1 MEYVELSF
9 EKFNASVVR
18 EQALASQQEAMR
30 QEREYLQNAVLVA
43 AGKGKFV
50 VEHQINFP
58 ENRTWLMQRG
68 FKLNHAHGQWDT
80 GSALENFWVISWFVK
95 DQNFIFTRQKGSSKL

>member
-1 MEYVELSF
+1 MEYVELSY
-9 EKFNASVVR
+9 EKFNAAVVR
-18 EQALASQQEAMR
+18 EQTLAKQQEAM
-30 QEREYLQNAVLVA
+30 QEEREHLQNAVLIA
-43 AGKGKFV
+43 AGNGKFV

-68 FKLNHAHGQWDT
+68 FKLNHAHGLQDT

-95 DQNFIFTRQKGSSKL
+95 D